1 MTDQP
6 LHSQHL
12 ESARQQQ
19 QQLLSEVQ
27 ELQGQIS
34 TKRELILKVQ
44 GVIEYLTQIEEVA
57 PAPVGIGSEAPTET
71 LNEPPAYP
79 PTDA

>member
-27 ELQGQIS
+27 ELQNQVS

-57 PAPVGIGSEAPTET
+57 PAPVGIGSEATAET

>member
-6 LHSQHL
+6 LHAQHL

-19 QQLLSEVQ
+19 QTLLSEVQ
-27 ELQGQIS
+27 ELQNQIS

-44 GVIEYLTQIEEVA
+44 GVIEYLTQIEETA
-57 PAPVGIGSEAPTET
+57 QPETTEAPTEPET

-79 PTDA
+79 PTDT

>member
-19 QQLLSEVQ
+19 QQLLGEVQ

-44 GVIEYLTQIEEVA
+44 GVIEYLTQIEETSQ
-57 PAPVGIGSEAPTET
+57 PEAPTEPET

-79 PTDA
+79 PTDT

>member
-6 LHSQHL
+6 LHAQHL

-19 QQLLSEVQ
+19 QTLLSEVQ

-44 GVIEYLTQIEEVA
+44 GVIEYLTQIEETA
-57 PAPVGIGSEAPTET
+57 PSPVGIGSEATSET
-71 LNEPPAYP
+71 LNEPPTYP
-79 PTDA
+79 PTDT